1 MNLPMRRRRRA
12 LTLVELVVVMV
23 ILVLLASIATT
34 IVVRRIEDG
43 RRTKAL
49 MDIKTMETA
58 LDLYKADTGNYPTTE
73 QGLEALIA
81 PPTTPPVPAKWN
93 GPYLKQ
99 KQVPVDPWGY
109 PYQYESDGENF
120 VLFSVGKD
128 GQPNTED
135 DVRAD

>member
-1 MNLPMRRRRRA
+1 MNLLMRRRRRA

-34 IVVRRIEDG
+34 IVIRRIEDG

-49 MDIKTMETA
+49 MDIKTIETA
-58 LDLYKADTGNYPTTE
+58 LDLYKADTGSYPTTE

-99 KQVPVDPWGY
+99 KQVPLDPWGY
-109 PYQYESDGENF
+109 PYHYESDGENF
-120 VLFSVGKD
+120 ILFSVGKD

>member
-1 MNLPMRRRRRA
+1 MSSQQRRRRKA
-12 LTLVELVVVMV
+12 LTLIELVVVMV

-34 IVVRRIEDG
+34 IVIRRIEDG

-58 LDLYKADTGNYPTTE
+58 LDLYKADTGSYPTTE

-99 KQVPVDPWGY
+99 RQVPLDPWGN
-109 PYQYESDGENF
+109 PYQYESDGENY

-128 GQPNTED
+128 GQPNTDD
-135 DVRAD
+135 DVRPD

>member
-1 MNLPMRRRRRA
+1 MSSQQRRRRKA
-12 LTLVELVVVMV
+12 LTLIELVVVMV

-34 IVVRRIEDG
+34 IVIRRIEDG

-58 LDLYKADTGNYPTTE
+58 LDLYKADTGSYPTTE

-81 PPTTPPVPAKWN
+81 PPTMPPVPAKWN

-99 KQVPVDPWGY
+99 RQVPLDPWGN
-109 PYQYESDGENF
+109 PYQYESDGENY

-128 GQPNTED
+128 GQPNTDD
-135 DVRAD
+135 DVRPD